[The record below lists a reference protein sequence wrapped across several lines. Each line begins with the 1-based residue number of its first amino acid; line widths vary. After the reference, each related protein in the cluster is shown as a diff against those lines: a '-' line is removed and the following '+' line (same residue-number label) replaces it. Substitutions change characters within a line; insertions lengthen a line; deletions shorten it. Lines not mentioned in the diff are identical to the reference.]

1 MNKKNFCWKDIVL
14 FAVVS
19 LAVIAVCVL
28 SYKYSAGVKSL
39 FGGAPAETIG
49 KVAENGETLARRT
62 ERAGWV
68 SLGLFTAIIVLQV
81 FCLFAAM
88 TVFRQIKNIEE
99 SAEAKLAR
107 IANADIFLD
116 LPLYVGLF
124 GSVSSFMVMSISSTG
139 GQLIAYSSTLIGII
153 FCTCMRL
160 FLMYPLKSTLI
171 TANKK

>member
-1 MNKKNFCWKDIVL
+1 MKKKNFYAADIVL
-14 FAVVS
+14 FAVIS

-28 SYKYSAGVKSL
+28 SYKYSAGIRSM

-49 KVAENGETLARRT
+49 KVAESGETLARRS

-68 SLGLFTAIIVLQV
+68 SLGLFTGIIVMQI

-88 TVFRQIKNIEE
+88 TVFRQIKNVEE

-107 IANADIFLD
+107 IANADISLD

-160 FLMYPLKSTLI
+160 FLMYPLKSSLI
-171 TANKK
+171 ADGKK